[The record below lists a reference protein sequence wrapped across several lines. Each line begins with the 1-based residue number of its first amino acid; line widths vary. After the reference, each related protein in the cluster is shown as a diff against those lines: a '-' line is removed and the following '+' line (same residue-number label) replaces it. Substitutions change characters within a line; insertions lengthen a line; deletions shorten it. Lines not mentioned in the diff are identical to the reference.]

1 MKRNI
6 FQTIGSAAEKALLN
20 RINNNTLFAEYY
32 KRGDKAK
39 WKRQST
45 MYERK
50 EIKDWTMA
58 VMAATDPENPRRG
71 QLMRFYQGLRID
83 PHLSSVMDTRIL
95 RVQRSSYKIVNDN
108 GDENEE
114 LKALLERPWHDDLI
128 RLTVGK
134 TFQGTTLIELFD
146 TDETNELQRV
156 NEIPQSN
163 FLPQKGVIINEE
175 WDDIG
180 TSYRD
185 GRYSDFYV
193 QVGSDWELGM
203 LNELGMIVLAKKLG
217 LGSWMGYIEKFG
229 VPPLFAITER
239 MDTGRRDELFEML
252 ENFKMNHFAV
262 LQGNEKIEVPNNY
275 NVDAYNSFKSL
286 INDVCN
292 QEISKRVLGGTA
304 IVDVKSFVGSAEVQE
319 RVAQDRYEAD
329 KLLYKHYFNTQY
341 RQRLVKLSSV
351 YSEFATHRLIW
362 DNQETLDINGYIDA
376 VQKLSTTFDF
386 DIEEVRNRTGLPII
400 GTKTPNS
407 ATGIPNSGI
416 KEDKTDPQKK
426 KTNANLKGLVPQ
438 AHVQPNFVIFAAT
451 WDAAIERLADQ
462 IYNGEVKPTD
472 LDKDLVLKNYAALN
486 KKAET
491 TWGKGYYNETVTR
504 QFRENLMN
512 FASAKAF
519 NLMSELD
526 DLKGKTATKEQF
538 IQEAKKKVNL
548 HNSTYLSTE
557 ENYVANAVIG
567 ARNYQDHFKDEDILP
582 NLKYMTLDDD
592 QVRYEH
598 KLLDGVIKPLRD
610 PFWNTYYPP
619 NGWRC
624 RCFVQQTDEEPT
636 GQVKKIDI
644 LNDFENN
651 PGKTGRFFAHKNS
664 YRKNITEKDWK
675 KAHKNGQNFKEY
687 TPYNNNIKVGDN
699 KIFVSDFADASDLNA
714 NIIASKKII
723 HHLKV
728 DVYIRHNVNSTE
740 KIKNPEIGLKK
751 RVNLADLKTFNPKKS
766 KDTRSFVKNGINSA
780 ADQLT
785 ETVIFDLTQ
794 VKENDF
800 LVKAADK
807 LHGEFK
813 NNGKAAIKQV
823 IIIHNDK
830 VLSVSRKNIEKK
842 NYIDFFK
849 FE

>member
-1 MKRNI
+1 MKVGLIDR
-6 FQTIGSAAEKALLN
+6 IGNAVEQVILRKAK
-20 RINNNTLFAEYY
+20 NNNLFAEYY
-32 KRGDKAK
+32 KRSEKGAP
-39 WKRQST
+39 WKRQAT
-45 MYERK
+45 LYEKK
-50 EIKDWTMA
+50 EFEDFTKA
-58 VMAATDPENPRRG
+58 VMTATDPENPRRG
-71 QLMRFYQGLRID
+71 DLMRFYQTCMTDL
-83 PHLSSVMDTRIL
+83 HLGSCVDNRIL
-95 RVQRSSYKIVNDN
+95 PIQCAKYKLIDKNGEADN
-108 GDENEE
+108 ETR
-114 LKALLERPWHDDLI
+114 KLLEKPWFLELQ
-128 RLTVGK
+128 RLVVK
-134 TFQGTTLIELFD
+134 STFEGTTLIEMFKVND
-146 TDETNELQRV
+146 RNEV
-156 NEIPQSN
+156 KEVSEIPQSN
-163 FLPQKGVIINEE
+163 FIAHKGIVINEE
-175 WDDIG
+175 WDDNG
-180 TSYRD
+180 VSYKE
-185 GRYSDFYV
+185 GAYNNYYV
-193 QVGSDWELGM
+193 QIGGDYSLG
-203 LNELGMIVLAKKLG
+203 LFVQIGIIIIAKKLG
-217 LGSWMGYIEKFG
+217 FGSWLSYIDKFG
-229 VPPLFAITER
+229 VPPVFAITER
-239 MDTGRRDELFEML
+239 MDTSRRNELFEML
-252 ENFKMNHFAV
+252 ENFRMNHFAV
-262 LQGNEKIEVPNNY
+262 LQGNEKIEIPNNY
-275 NVDAYNSFKSL
+275 NVDAYNSFLALNKYADEL
-286 INDVCN
+286 
-292 QEISKRVLGGTA
+292 ISKRMLGGTGTT
-304 IVDVKSFVGSAEVQE
+304 DEKSFVGSAEIHE
-319 RVAQDRYEAD
+319 RILLFRNKVD
-329 KLLYKHYFNTQY
+329 KLLFKFYFNEEIKP
-341 RQRLVKLSSV
+341 RLVKLSSV
-351 YSEFATHRLIW
+351 YAPLENLTFEF
-362 DNQETLDINGYIDA
+362 DDKETLTLKDLLD
-376 VQKLSTTFDF
+376 VVKSLSQYYEF
-386 DIEEVRNRTGLPII
+386 DIDELVKITGLPITQVKAVI
-400 GTKTPNS
+400 QQIDN
-407 ATGIPNSGI
+407 
-416 KEDKTDPQKK
+416 TDSQKK
-426 KTNANLKGLVPQ
+426 KVNANIKGLAPQ
-438 AHVQPNFVIFAAT
+438 AKIIPDFVLFAAT

-512 FASAKAF
+512 FASAKAY
-519 NLMSELD
+519 NLMTELD
-526 DLKGKTATKEQF
+526 DLKGKTANKEQF
-538 IQEAKKKVNL
+538 IDEAKKKVNL
-548 HNSTYLSTE
+548 HNSTYLTTE

-567 ARNYQDHFKDEDILP
+567 ARNYQEHFKDEDILP
-582 NLKYMTLDDD
+582 NLKYMTMDDD
-592 QVRYEH
+592 SVRDEH
-598 KLLDGVIKPLRD
+598 QKLDGIIKPLRD

-636 GQVKKIDI
+636 GQVKKVDI
-644 LNDFENN
+644 PNDFENN
-651 PGKTGRFFAHKNS
+651 PGKTGRFFANKNS

-699 KIFVSDFADASDLNA
+699 KLFVSDFADASDLNA